1 MAAILST
8 PLSGANTDRRTSTA
22 EFKIGTVALGT
33 DGTAW
38 TYCVNTSGAAIA
50 TGARTLS
57 TAFALTSTA
66 GNHTADTAFLN
77 GEYGW
82 VKRTTSPF

>member
-1 MAAILST
+1 MSYSSQPIA
-8 PLSGANTDRRTSTA
+8 GANFNRRTDVP
-22 EFKIGTVALGT
+22 EFKLGTVALGT
-33 DGTAW
+33 DGTVY
-38 TYCVNTSGAAIA
+38 TYAVNTSGATIA

-57 TAFALTSTA
+57 ASTFALTSTA